1 MRYQEANY
9 WDKTRERARQMVQE
23 FRKERLVSRTWMHI
37 DMDMFFAQVEIRD
50 NPRLG
55 NVAVAVGNAAMI

>member
-1 MRYQEANY
+1 
-9 WDKTRERARQMVQE
+9 
-23 FRKERLVSRTWMHI
+23 MHI

-55 NVAVAVGNAAMI
+55 DVAVAVGNAAMIQTSNYIARKQGVKAGMPGYIAKKLIPDLIFI